1 MSIGKR
7 PEGWYMNPEML
18 LYTLVD
24 LFERL
29 NVPYFV
35 TGSVAAMTYGE
46 PRLTLDVDIVA
57 ELREEHVPAFC
68 ETFAPPDYYVSGETV
83 RAAIRTHRQFNVL
96 HITDGVK
103 ADIIIPKNTEF
114 NQSRLKRRRPKQ
126 VGSRDGVIIASP
138 EDVILKKM
146 EYFQEGGSEKHLRDI
161 VSMLKISS
169 TMIDQDYIAHWA
181 MTLNVQDVWQMIL
194 RKLETPSNNNV

>member
-1 MSIGKR
+1 
-7 PEGWYMNPEML
+7 MNPEML

-46 PRLTLDVDIVA
+46 PRFTLDVDVVA

-68 ETFAPPDYYVSGETV
+68 EMFKPPDYYVSRETV
-83 RAAIRTHRQFNVL
+83 RVAIRAHRQFNVL
-96 HITDGVK
+96 HITEGVK
-103 ADIIIPKNTEF
+103 ADIIIPQNSEF
-114 NQSRLKRRRPKQ
+114 NQSRFERRRSQQ
-126 VGSRDGVIIASP
+126 VGSRSGVIVASP

-161 VSMLKISS
+161 VSMFKISS
-169 TMIDQDYIAHWA
+169 SMIDQHYIAHWA
-181 MTLNVQDVWQMIL
+181 VRLNVQDVWQMIVQ
-194 RKLETPSNNNV
+194 KLQTPSNDNV